1 MQHRVAIIAVVLAVV
16 ALLIF
21 LLARGD
27 GAAPAFTPDQAAG
40 AGAGA
45 APATGDL
52 AATAATADV
61 GVEPLRSVVDG
72 AVAPTG
78 VRGIVRDA
86 RTAEPLAGIEVLAL
100 KQQPSFEPLLN
111 RFRGLIQGG
120 MFTDTHRPAQIFGR
134 TTSAADGTFEL
145 RGLPAG
151 LVFLDGRSDGY
162 YVRTP
167 GTARL
172 ANGQMVEGVE
182 LRASPA
188 GRVRGIVL
196 GPDGA
201 PVAGA
206 AVSLRPGL
214 NAFLGQLTE
223 RKYRWL
229 ETVTDRDG
237 RFDLPGVPTG
247 NGYVVSAGAAS
258 IALEEQHGIEVRE
271 GQVTEVTLRGHPGGA
286 VRGRV
291 FDPAGQPV
299 AGANVAMVYLD
310 ISRVLF
316 SADGRSEP
324 ITTDAQGRF
333 ELRPVA
339 SGRVAFVAAAEDL
352 APSAIEELA
361 VVDGGVYED
370 IELRLGDG
378 RTLLGLVVDDRD
390 QPVAGAKVELRP
402 FERPNDPQFL
412 KMMLKIRRVEV
423 ETGADGRF
431 TAKGLTGDQL
441 VVQASKPGYTTAMR
455 FGVRLDEKDLKVQIQ
470 RGVIVRGR
478 VVISEDKPL
487 ARFRVD
493 TRSRTPRP
501 AGAAPEGTA
510 DAGAGNGDRGGRRGR
525 SEPADDFEFD
535 NGGNGGND
543 DGGARMEM
551 RFGGGGRGG
560 RGGMRTGTIQ
570 LPEGQT
576 MEERGM
582 NMDGNWREIA
592 AADGRFE
599 LRGIPPGSVRVR
611 VRADGYLDA
620 EAQTVE
626 LLAGQ
631 TSDELVFL
639 LAAGMTASGTVVD
652 AATGKPVGDAQVTA
666 YQQRERQN
674 RGGFQVDIDPEDMD
688 FLALSSTQWR
698 RSAITDSQGRFHIES
713 LATGKYRFTARH
725 PDLAKSSAKDVVI
738 EAGKPVPPIEIRLDA
753 GGSIEGNATGV
764 AMRPLADAV
773 IAAFSMQSGTL
784 RSSSTDKIGYYRI
797 DGLPPGQ
804 YAVFKSRMDERADN
818 IPLELLSNMR
828 LKTVTVKQG
837 KVSRLDIKDETE
849 DGVRVHG
856 VVRENGAPVP
866 RALVTLLG
874 TDRDGILG
882 MGVRANAAG
891 MDGRYELV
899 GIKPGSYV
907 AQVSRFQGRPM
918 QTSFPLEV
926 PDGNLDF
933 AFDIDLPS
941 SEVAGR
947 VIDSRGNPVAGVQ
960 VSLGSEDGAAGADG
974 LLGMIAQGGLSQ
986 GRTDDNGEFRMRS
999 VAAGTYTLRAGVRM
1013 GGGRRGG
1020 GGGGGEPGAQRHG
1033 SAELP
1038 GVVVDGR
1045 TSVEGLVVTVPLAGR
1060 ISGIVVDGSGGP
1072 VRGAEIHYAET
1083 SHKQRRADRSS
1094 GIASLFGM
1102 QERPI
1107 VTGEDGRFA
1116 IEGLNP
1122 GVYDLRVDTEAL
1134 QAGRLQDVQVAED
1147 AAADVTLHI
1156 VRGATLRVRATN
1168 VDKSKIPLAWVSLL
1182 DSNGKPIVNK
1192 ISTLSV
1198 MKRLMASQVA
1208 DTGWYEFG
1216 SVPPDT
1222 YTLVVTEPGK
1232 PELRVTRAIADGE
1245 TVEWDVDV
1253 AVELAARES
1262 QGKSK

>member
-1 MQHRVAIIAVVLAVV
+1 MQHRVAITAVVLAVL

-27 GAAPAFTPDQAAG
+27 GAAPAFAPDQT
-40 AGAGA
+40 AGA
-45 APATGDL
+45 AAGTGPATGDL
-52 AATAATADV
+52 TATAATADV
-61 GVEPLRSVVDG
+61 RVDPARSVVESNG
-72 AVAPTG
+72 SPTG

-100 KQQPSFEPLLN
+100 KQQPSFEPLVN
-111 RFRGLIQGG
+111 RFRGLFQGG

-172 ANGQMVEGVE
+172 ASGQMVEGIE

-229 ETVTDRDG
+229 ETATDRDG

-247 NGYVVSAGAAS
+247 NGYVVSAGAVS

-291 FDPAGQPV
+291 LDPSGQPV

-339 SGRVAFVAAAEDL
+339 SGRVAFVAAAGDL

-370 IELRLGDG
+370 LELHLGDG
-378 RTLLGLVVDDRD
+378 SALAGLVVDDQD

-431 TAKGLTGDQL
+431 TARGLTGDQL
-441 VVQASKPGYTTAMR
+441 VAQASKPGYTTAMR
-455 FGVRLDEKDLKVQIQ
+455 CGVTRDEKALKVQIQ
-470 RGVIVRGR
+470 RGAMVRGR
-478 VVISEDKPL
+478 VVVAEDKPV

-493 TRSRTPRP
+493 TRSRAPRP
-501 AGAAPEGTA
+501 PGAAAEGAAGASA
-510 DAGAGNGDRGGRRGR
+510 DAGSDRGDRGGRRGR
-525 SEPADDFEFD
+525 GAADPGERADEFD
-535 NGGNGGND
+535 FADGGND
-543 DGGARMEM
+543 DGG
-551 RFGGGGRGG
+551 GGAGLEVPLGHGPGGRGG
-560 RGGMRTGTIQ
+560 RGGMRTGTVQ

-620 EAQTVE
+620 EAQTVD
-626 LLAGQ
+626 LQAGQ
-631 TSDELVFL
+631 TSSELVFL
-639 LAAGMTASGTVVD
+639 LAPGLTAAGTVVD
-652 AATGKPVGDAQVTA
+652 AANGKPVGDAQVTA
-666 YQQRERQN
+666 YQQRERQS

-688 FLALSSTQWR
+688 FLALSSTQGR

-725 PDLAKSSAKDVVI
+725 PDLAKSSAKDVMI

-784 RSSSTDKIGYYRI
+784 R
-797 DGLPPGQ
+797 
-804 YAVFKSRMDERADN
+804 
-818 IPLELLSNMR
+818 
-828 LKTVTVKQG
+828 
-837 KVSRLDIKDETE
+837 
-849 DGVRVHG
+849 
-856 VVRENGAPVP
+856 
-866 RALVTLLG
+866 
-874 TDRDGILG
+874 
-882 MGVRANAAG
+882 
-891 MDGRYELV
+891 
-899 GIKPGSYV
+899 
-907 AQVSRFQGRPM
+907 
-918 QTSFPLEV
+918 
-926 PDGNLDF
+926 
-933 AFDIDLPS
+933 
-941 SEVAGR
+941 
-947 VIDSRGNPVAGVQ
+947 
-960 VSLGSEDGAAGADG
+960 
-974 LLGMIAQGGLSQ
+974 
-986 GRTDDNGEFRMRS
+986 
-999 VAAGTYTLRAGVRM
+999 
-1013 GGGRRGG
+1013 
-1020 GGGGGEPGAQRHG
+1020 
-1033 SAELP
+1033 
-1038 GVVVDGR
+1038 
-1045 TSVEGLVVTVPLAGR
+1045 
-1060 ISGIVVDGSGGP
+1060 
-1072 VRGAEIHYAET
+1072 
-1083 SHKQRRADRSS
+1083 
-1094 GIASLFGM
+1094 
-1102 QERPI
+1102 
-1107 VTGEDGRFA
+1107 
-1116 IEGLNP
+1116 
-1122 GVYDLRVDTEAL
+1122 
-1134 QAGRLQDVQVAED
+1134 
-1147 AAADVTLHI
+1147 
-1156 VRGATLRVRATN
+1156 
-1168 VDKSKIPLAWVSLL
+1168 
-1182 DSNGKPIVNK
+1182 
-1192 ISTLSV
+1192 
-1198 MKRLMASQVA
+1198 
-1208 DTGWYEFG
+1208 
-1216 SVPPDT
+1216 
-1222 YTLVVTEPGK
+1222 
-1232 PELRVTRAIADGE
+1232 
-1245 TVEWDVDV
+1245 
-1253 AVELAARES
+1253 
-1262 QGKSK
+1262 